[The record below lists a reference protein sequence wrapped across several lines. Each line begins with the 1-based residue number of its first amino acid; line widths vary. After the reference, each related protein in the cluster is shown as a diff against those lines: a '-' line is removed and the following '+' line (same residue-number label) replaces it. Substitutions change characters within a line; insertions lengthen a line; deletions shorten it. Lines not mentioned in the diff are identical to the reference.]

1 MDLNS
6 VKYRE
11 KFENYE
17 IYPPPPLPWGK
28 IDSNNWEIQ
37 KIEGSRNKYFTVMT
51 MITFTIQDQLQRLL
65 GKNDDAKWLTD

>member
-17 IYPPPPLPWGK
+17 IYPPPPSPGEKLIQTTGRFKKSRVREISILP
-28 IDSNNWEIQ
+28 
-37 KIEGSRNKYFTVMT
+37 
-51 MITFTIQDQLQRLL
+51 
-65 GKNDDAKWLTD
+65 

>member
-1 MDLNS
+1 MGMDLNS

-51 MITFTIQDQLQRLL
+51 MITFTIQDQIQRLL
-65 GKNDDAKWLTD
+65 GKNDDAK

>member
-1 MDLNS
+1 MEMDLNS

-17 IYPPPPLPWGK
+17 IYPPPLPWGK

-51 MITFTIQDQLQRLL
+51 MITFTIQDQIQRLL
-65 GKNDDAKWLTD
+65 GKNDDAK